1 MNELLKR
8 LWAAQSRA
16 ERPPGGEIDTVYMH
30 GIITDET
37 TQDDYR
43 RYFNDDRTISV
54 ISVLKQLSEI
64 SGDTVRLNINSP
76 GGNYFEGAAIRD
88 TLLADGRELVAVGA
102 GMVGSAATLP
112 FFAAGRRELAD
123 GGMIMIHQPASGVY
137 EMGTADEI
145 EKAAMAV
152 VRGLRAMSVTVAQ
165 IYSTATGG
173 KTKAK
178 RFGEL
183 MTAETMF
190 SPQEALELGLVQSV
204 ITPNQPTNKEGDM
217 EKTKLIATLGLPDD
231 VSDEDLETAVAA
243 MKQRDDQAQ
252 SNQQTNDATAAFD
265 TAMSVPLSQGK
276 VTPTTVETLR
286 GQYDKA
292 ENQEAFLA
300 VQKATLQALP
310 VNSAFPAKPAGSGLD
325 PTGGDGDPEN
335 KGDEGGED
343 GVIVRVQARVDK
355 HTKAGMSVTQAM
367 IAAKNENPEE
377 FEKFRNTGVDAKE
390 FARKGKV

>member
-1 MNELLKR
+1 
-8 LWAAQSRA
+8 
-16 ERPPGGEIDTVYMH
+16 
-30 GIITDET
+30 
-37 TQDDYR
+37 
-43 RYFNDDRTISV
+43 
-54 ISVLKQLSEI
+54 
-64 SGDTVRLNINSP
+64 
-76 GGNYFEGAAIRD
+76 
-88 TLLADGRELVAVGA
+88 
-102 GMVGSAATLP
+102 
-112 FFAAGRRELAD
+112 
-123 GGMIMIHQPASGVY
+123 
-137 EMGTADEI
+137 
-145 EKAAMAV
+145 
-152 VRGLRAMSVTVAQ
+152 
-165 IYSTATGG
+165 
-173 KTKAK
+173 
-178 RFGEL
+178 
-183 MTAETMF
+183 
-190 SPQEALELGLVQSV
+190 
-204 ITPNQPTNKEGDM
+204 M

-355 HTKAGMSVTQAM
+355 HTKAGC
-367 IAAKNENPEE
+367 PL
-377 FEKFRNTGVDAKE
+377 R
-390 FARKGKV
+390 RR

>member
-16 ERPPGGEIDTVYMH
+16 ERPPGGELDTVYMH

-37 TQDDYR
+37 TQDEYR

-64 SGDTVRLNINSP
+64 RGDTVRLNINSP

-252 SNQQTNDATAAFD
+252 ANQQTNDATAAFD
-265 TAMSVPLSQGK
+265 TAMSVPLAQGK
-276 VTPTTVETLR
+276 VTPDDGGNAARAVRQGRKSGGVFGGAESDAAGAA
-286 GQYDKA
+286 GQLGL
-292 ENQEAFLA
+292 FG
-300 VQKATLQALP
+300 QACRFRAR
-310 VNSAFPAKPAGSGLD
+310 SDWRRWGSGKQGRRGRRGWPD
-325 PTGGDGDPEN
+325 CSRPG
-335 KGDEGGED
+335 
-343 GVIVRVQARVDK
+343 
-355 HTKAGMSVTQAM
+355 AG
-367 IAAKNENPEE
+367 
-377 FEKFRNTGVDAKE
+377 R
-390 FARKGKV
+390 

>member
-1 MNELLKR
+1 
-8 LWAAQSRA
+8 
-16 ERPPGGEIDTVYMH
+16 
-30 GIITDET
+30 
-37 TQDDYR
+37 
-43 RYFNDDRTISV
+43 
-54 ISVLKQLSEI
+54 
-64 SGDTVRLNINSP
+64 
-76 GGNYFEGAAIRD
+76 
-88 TLLADGRELVAVGA
+88 
-102 GMVGSAATLP
+102 
-112 FFAAGRRELAD
+112 
-123 GGMIMIHQPASGVY
+123 
-137 EMGTADEI
+137 
-145 EKAAMAV
+145 
-152 VRGLRAMSVTVAQ
+152 MSVTVAQ

-252 SNQQTNDATAAFD
+252 ANQQTNDATAAFD
-265 TAMSVPLSQGK
+265 TAMSVPLAQGK
-276 VTPTTVETLR
+276 VTPATVETLR

-292 ENQEAFLA
+292 EDQPAFLA

-310 VNSAFPAKPAGSGLD
+310 VNSGFSAKPAGSGLD

-335 KGDEGGED
+335 KGGEGGEGGED
-343 GVIVRVQARVDK
+343 GLIVRVQARVDK

-367 IAAKNENPEE
+367 IAAKNENPTE